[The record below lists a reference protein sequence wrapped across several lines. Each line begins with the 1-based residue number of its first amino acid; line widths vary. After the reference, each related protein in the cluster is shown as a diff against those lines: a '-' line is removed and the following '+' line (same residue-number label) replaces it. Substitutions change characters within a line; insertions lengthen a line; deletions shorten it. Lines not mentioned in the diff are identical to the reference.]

1 MFQIEN
7 GREHFFQWDANQRL
21 IISDASISEVHFYN
35 GTEDSALVSEVYE
48 KDNRRVVNVPN
59 ILLQD
64 SWVIHAYAYLNDYTK
79 VEERFKVIARAKPA
93 DYVYTETEVLN
104 YNTLAD
110 RIDTI
115 NENIGASVE
124 DYLKKNP
131 VEVDLSN
138 YALKSE
144 IPTNVSAFTNDVG
157 YLTEHQSL
165 TNYYTKTEVDALT
178 SDFITSIP
186 AEYITESELDAK
198 GYITE
203 QQDLS
208 AYALKSE
215 IPSLDGY
222 AKTADLS
229 AYALKSEIP
238 DVSAYQTEAQVI
250 ALIQSNMPASGDEV
264 SY

>member
-1 MFQIEN
+1 MSGTIKHYWNGTVLTIESDSGISSADLKGAKGDTGIRGPQGAQGEGKVLSVN
-7 GREHFFQWDANQRL
+7 GRIGDVVITANEIGATTQEYVDTA
-21 IISDASISEVHFYN
+21 IN
-35 GTEDSALVSEVYE
+35 GVAVPTKVSELE
-48 KDNRRVVNVPN
+48 
-59 ILLQD
+59 
-64 SWVIHAYAYLNDYTK
+64 ND
-79 VEERFKVIARAKPA
+79 A
-93 DYVYTETEVLN
+93 
-104 YNTLAD
+104 
-110 RIDTI
+110 
-115 NENIGASVE
+115 
-124 DYLKKNP
+124 
-131 VEVDLSN
+131 
-138 YALKSE
+138 
-144 IPTNVSAFTNDVG
+144 G

-165 TNYYTKTEVDALT
+165 TNYYTKTEVNALT
-178 SDFITSIP
+178 SGFITSIP

-203 QQDLS
+203 HQDLS

-229 AYALKSEIP
+229 VYALKSEIP

>member
-1 MFQIEN
+1 MSGTIKHYWTGTVLTIESDSGISSADLKGEKGDTGIRGAQGAQGEGKVLSVN
-7 GREHFFQWDANQRL
+7 GRIGDVVITADEIGSVNQSYVDTA
-21 IISDASISEVHFYN
+21 INSI
-35 GTEDSALVSEVYE
+35 
-48 KDNRRVVNVPN
+48 VVP
-59 ILLQD
+59 
-64 SWVIHAYAYLNDYTK
+64 TK
-79 VEERFKVIARAKPA
+79 
-93 DYVYTETEVLN
+93 
-104 YNTLAD
+104 
-110 RIDTI
+110 
-115 NENIGASVE
+115 
-124 DYLKKNP
+124 
-131 VEVDLSN
+131 
-138 YALKSE
+138 
-144 IPTNVSAFTNDVG
+144 VSAFENDAG

-229 AYALKSEIP
+229 VYALKSEIP